1 MVVKTR
7 GMGKERI
14 GESFHENIFLV
25 EESRVACEVYRRH
38 QKYSPN
44 VQLKYFVDFQIIY
57 DLE

>member
-25 EESRVACEVYRRH
+25 EESRVACEVYRSVTPSEVLS
-38 QKYSPN
+38 KCSIEI
-44 VQLKYFVDFQIIY
+44 FC
-57 DLE
+57 